1 MLGERELSKK
11 VATEFKV
18 KMVHNSELK
27 CYFVLDEDYVI
38 IGWMTEDVVI
48 EEWIV
53 EDDVAIGL
61 VNEDDINE
69 IDIHTLEKKHCDAS
83 IKLGFEYVVIE

>member
-1 MLGERELSKK
+1 
-11 VATEFKV
+11 
-18 KMVHNSELK
+18 
-27 CYFVLDEDYVI
+27 
-38 IGWMTEDVVI
+38 MTEDVVI

-61 VNEDDINE
+61 VNEDE

-83 IKLGFEYVVIE
+83 IKLGFEYVVTLNKI